1 MINFSEKAYEMC
13 LMSYDFVIL
22 DNAFLV
28 HAPGIKRNIHGVED
42 KRRPYIIL
50 NSKAE
55 AKIMSHLKKKYGTKN
70 NC

>member
-1 MINFSEKAYEMC
+1 MQAYEMC
-13 LMSYDFVIL
+13 LMNYDFVIL

-28 HAPGIKRNIHGVED
+28 HAPGIKLYIHGVED
-42 KRRPYIIL
+42 KTKPYIIL

-55 AKIMSHLKKKYGTKN
+55 VKIMSDLKKKYGTKN